1 MSKVKKVCVA
11 RKLSLTDEP
20 SIREQWSKAWRA
32 ARKFGRLIQSN
43 SDAESFGTMFLL
55 AWQCLLYRQH
65 FSGGGQ

>member
-1 MSKVKKVCVA
+1 MSKSQKVCVV

-20 SIREQWSKAWRA
+20 SIREQWHKAWWA
-32 ARKFGRLIQSN
+32 ARKFGRLIQS
-43 SDAESFGTMFLL
+43 STDAESFGAMFLL